1 MNIRNKIQV
10 FSLVWLVLI
19 LCITNVSIYWLFYK
33 QMTDQEIGRLQQQ
46 AQNIAQTLHATV
58 NQVDPADFLQAY
70 LTPIG
75 MIRVVNA
82 EGHAVLTAAKD
93 VKFGGL
99 KPAYSDAEVYRLEEK
114 DGVLYAIAQ
123 VPVIWKDG
131 TVVSLEM
138 TNSLAGTQETMS
150 MLLVVLVLA
159 SLFVLLPALF
169 AGRMLGNIIVGPIQ
183 SMMLTMEE
191 IQKRGVFK
199 KLNLPPPS
207 KDELYQLGNTFNKMI
222 DILHQNFTKQQ
233 QFVSDASHELK
244 TPLTVIEGYATMLKR
259 WGMKEPDMLEEA
271 VDAIYAEAVRMK
283 TMTQQMLMLA
293 NPDEK
298 SELALQEVDLVKLS
312 EETSKWMKRTYEHP
326 ITVHVREEQ
335 VLVCVDEQKIKQ
347 LLVILLD
354 NALTYS
360 SKPIQIE
367 IEQQPR
373 AVKISVIDQGVGIP
387 AEDLPH
393 IFDRFYRV
401 DKARARETGGTGLGL
416 SIAKR
421 IVDAHGGEINV
432 LSEEGRGTTFMVT
445 LPKEVQISGVSQ

>member
-1 MNIRNKIQV
+1 
-10 FSLVWLVLI
+10 
-19 LCITNVSIYWLFYK
+19 
-33 QMTDQEIGRLQQQ
+33 
-46 AQNIAQTLHATV
+46 
-58 NQVDPADFLQAY
+58 
-70 LTPIG
+70 
-75 MIRVVNA
+75 
-82 EGHAVLTAAKD
+82 
-93 VKFGGL
+93 
-99 KPAYSDAEVYRLEEK
+99 
-114 DGVLYAIAQ
+114 
-123 VPVIWKDG
+123 
-131 TVVSLEM
+131 
-138 TNSLAGTQETMS
+138 
-150 MLLVVLVLA
+150 
-159 SLFVLLPALF
+159 
-169 AGRMLGNIIVGPIQ
+169 
-183 SMMLTMEE
+183 
-191 IQKRGVFK
+191 
-199 KLNLPPPS
+199 
-207 KDELYQLGNTFNKMI
+207 
-222 DILHQNFTKQQ
+222 
-233 QFVSDASHELK
+233 
-244 TPLTVIEGYATMLKR
+244 LTVIEGYATMLKR

-298 SELALQEVDLVKLS
+298 SELTLQEVDLVKLS

-367 IEQQPR
+367 IEQQQR

-387 AEDLPH
+387 AGDLPH

>member
-1 MNIRNKIQV
+1 MKIRSKIHL
-10 FSLVWLVLI
+10 FSTVWLVLI
-19 LCITNVSIYWLFYK
+19 LCITDISIYWLFYK
-33 QMTDQEIGRLQQQ
+33 EMTDQEMERLQQQ
-46 AQNIAQTLHATV
+46 ARTITQTLHSTV
-58 NQVDPADFLQAY
+58 NQVEPADLLQAY

-82 EGHAVLTAAKD
+82 QGRAVLTAAKD
-93 VKFGGL
+93 MTFGGL
-99 KPAYSDAEVYRLEEK
+99 EPVYSDAETYRLEEK
-114 DGVLYAIAQ
+114 DGMAYAIAQ

-131 TVVSLEM
+131 TIVSLEM
-138 TNSLAGTQETMS
+138 TSSLADVQETMK
-150 MLLVVLVLA
+150 MLLVVLVFA
-159 SLFVLLPALF
+159 SLFVLLPAFL
-169 AGRMLGNIIVGPIQ
+169 AGRMLGNIILGPIH
-183 SMMLTMEE
+183 SMRLTMEE

-199 KLNLPPPS
+199 KLELRHQS
-207 KDELYQLGNTFNKMI
+207 KDELDQLGNTFNRMI

-259 WGMKEPDMLEEA
+259 WGMKKPDLLEES

-283 TMTQQMLMLA
+283 KMTKQMLMLA

-298 SELALQEVDLVKLS
+298 SELAVQTVDLVRLC
-312 EETSKWMKRTYEHP
+312 EETGKWMKRTYEHA
-326 ITVHVREEQ
+326 ITVHAQEAHVQ
-335 VLVCVDEQKIKQ
+335 VCADEQKIKQ

-360 SKPIQIE
+360 SKPIRIE
-367 IEQQPR
+367 ISEQS
-373 AVKISVIDQGVGIP
+373 AEVMISVVDHGVGIP

-421 IVDAHGGEINV
+421 IVDAHGGNIDV
-432 LSEEGRGTTFMVT
+432 HSVEGEGTTFTVT
-445 LPKEVQISGVSQ
+445 LPKAMSLVGVKP